1 MQDIS
6 YHKKIDT
13 LNITYILISI
23 KNNFRNETKTM
34 QDSRYNVYIEYELYN
49 NIMRDPSKGRYI
61 KHIGSVK
68 YNIYI

>member
-34 QDSRYNVYIEYELYN
+34 QDSTFNVYIEYELYN
-49 NIMRDPSKGRYI
+49 NIMRDPS
-61 KHIGSVK
+61 
-68 YNIYI
+68 

>member
-1 MQDIS
+1 MQDIL

-34 QDSRYNVYIEYELYN
+34 QESRFNACIEYELYN
-49 NIMRDPSKGRYI
+49 NLMRDPS
-61 KHIGSVK
+61 
-68 YNIYI
+68 